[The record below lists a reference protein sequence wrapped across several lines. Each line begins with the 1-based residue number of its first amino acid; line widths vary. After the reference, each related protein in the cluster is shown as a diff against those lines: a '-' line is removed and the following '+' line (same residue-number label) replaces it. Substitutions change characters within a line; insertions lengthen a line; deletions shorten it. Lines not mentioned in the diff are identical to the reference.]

1 MKKNGLFFLTGILI
15 LIEIMTACSKTSE
28 DQLTASLPVTIC
40 DTVGMKYSTNIVP
53 ILQANCYSCH
63 GNGSTGGSGGISLDG
78 YANLQKWANN
88 GYLVGNITHASG
100 YVAMPYGGGKLSDCD
115 INKIIAW
122 IHQGEPNN

>member
-1 MKKNGLFFLTGILI
+1 MRKNILFNLTALLTLIGIF
-15 LIEIMTACSKTSE
+15 TACSKTSE
-28 DQLTASLPVTIC
+28 DQLTATIPVTTC
-40 DTVGMKYSTNIVP
+40 DTVGMKYSANIVP

-78 YANLQKWANN
+78 YANLKLWADN